1 MTTSEPPLL
10 HHHDH
15 HDHPELGPRFE
26 GDLHGVEA
34 LSAALVESTSL
45 RSLNL
50 SDNPLGPQGTKAIA
64 AGLTKAAAAGNG
76 ALEALALQ
84 HVGANANGAAA
95 AAVKLSSVA
104 KGKAPRENEATPPA
118 SEESESGSARGGGD
132 DDDIVGVCTALVKML
147 SADGIGLTEVRNDVA
162 HEDGLT

>member
-1 MTTSEPPLL
+1 M
-10 HHHDH
+10 
-15 HDHPELGPRFE
+15 
-26 GDLHGVEA
+26 
-34 LSAALVESTSL
+34 
-45 RSLNL
+45 
-50 SDNPLGPQGTKAIA
+50 
-64 AGLTKAAAAGNG
+64 
-76 ALEALALQ
+76 Q

-147 SADGIGLTEVRNDVA
+147 STDGIGLTEVRNDVA